1 MKQTVKLL
9 GIAFL
14 GGMIALGVNQLF
26 TKNHSET
33 NMATTHIQSHQT
45 SIAPPTSFTSV
56 NNTTSKTQVDFT
68 EAANKSIHAVVY
80 IMSEF
85 EKRSSVYDNYF
96 SPNDFFLRGQPNI
109 IRASGSGV
117 ILSSDGYIVTNNH
130 VVQDASKVVVTL
142 NDKREYVASIVGTD
156 PSTDLA
162 LLKIDEKEL
171 PFLTFGNSDEVK
183 IGEWVLAVGNP
194 FNLTSTVTA
203 GIISAKARNINLLG
217 SETSI
222 ESFLQTDAAV
232 NPGNSGGALV
242 NTKGELIGINA
253 AIASRTGSYV
263 GYSFAI
269 PVTIVKKVVNDL
281 KEFGRVERAYIG
293 ISIQNIDSKLSK
305 KLKQENIKGV
315 YVAGVIDGGAAE
327 KAGIKPHSIVTKIDG
342 KDVNTG
348 SELLEKVGIHRP
360 GDKIIV
366 SIEDKDGKVTD
377 YEVKL
382 TDIYGNTKITAEKEE
397 SVMAQKIGAKLSSIS
412 NKMKQEMG
420 INNGVI
426 VSEVS
431 NGLFR
436 DAGIRKGF
444 IILKIDQSVVR
455 KPSDVSKIL
464 ENKKGGVLIEGVY
477 PNGIRAY
484 YGFGI

>member
-377 YEVKL
+377 YEVEL